1 MQLIK
6 QLLAFRPSKLDL
18 IFAIKTYIAAM
29 LALYIS
35 FDLDLL
41 NPMWSIGTVI
51 IVSNPFSGMVSSKAL
66 YRLAGTAIGAVI
78 AIILMPGLI
87 NTPWLFSIIIA
98 GWVGFCLYISL
109 LDRTPRSYMLMLSGY
124 TVAMIVFNSINNI
137 DTHNIFDIA
146 LARFLEIGIA
156 VICTAV
162 VSAVIFPMHIGPVIQ
177 QRVNKNLVSIEEL
190 FSHILKN
197 EIEKQNYTQALAT
210 VTRDMSEIHT
220 MAVHLWYEKSQLK
233 GMTKPLQEM
242 LHQLS
247 MAVAN
252 LVSMSERLKQLDLH
266 DNDFT
271 HTLNQIDESVLSFL
285 RTKDQCNENNL
296 LALPADFEEKFDK
309 LMLNMSPEQET
320 ILYSFKM
327 DVRHYIQ
334 NVRIVKFIWQQIQQG
349 RKKFPENIIPLTT
362 KYPSLHR
369 DHGVAIRG
377 GLAAALSTLLG
388 ISIWILSGWKAGYML
403 AQMAAV
409 CACILTA
416 IDNPIPALKIFLW
429 GSVVSSVIVFIYAF
443 GIFPNITEFWE
454 LAVVL
459 APTLIVCAL
468 LIPTPSLMALGLV
481 LGVTSVMA
489 MNLQNR
495 YAMDAVAFLEG
506 SFGMILGVLCALIS
520 IYFIR
525 AMSPEKTASRILT
538 RHYKAMREALYLP
551 YGTKF
556 RIHLRSM
563 MDRIGV
569 LNTKMVQSDQLKM
582 AMNAALIET
591 SAVVEFARLDELA
604 SSNKLAP
611 QLHHA
616 LGELQQILDDTFRE
630 LEEKLSLSHE
640 TQQKL
645 MTQLQDVENLV
656 NQNQEIQLK
665 QRLKSSLN
673 NIRSS
678 ILHADASNHIHVGGA
693 IA

>member
-6 QLLAFRPSKLDL
+6 QLLAFRPSRLDL

-35 FDLDLL
+35 FSLDLL

-66 YRLAGTAIGAVI
+66 YRLAGTTIGAII
-78 AIILMPGLI
+78 AIILMPNLI
-87 NTPWLFSIIIA
+87 NTPWLFAFVVA

-146 LARFLEIGIA
+146 LARFLEIAIA

-162 VSAVIFPMHIGPVIQ
+162 VSAVVFPMHIGPVIQ

-190 FSHILKN
+190 FSQILKN
-197 EIEKQNYTQALAT
+197 EIEKNNYTQALAS
-210 VTRDMSEIHT
+210 VTRDMSEIHVL
-220 MAVHLWYEKSQLK
+220 AVHLWYEKSKLK

-252 LVSMSERLKQLDLH
+252 LVAMSERLKQLDLH
-266 DNDFT
+266 NEQFT
-271 HTLNQIDESVLSFL
+271 QTLNEISLLVINFL
-285 RTKDQCNENNL
+285 KSHEQCNETNI
-296 LALPADFEEKFDK
+296 LALPTEFDEKFEC
-309 LMLNMSPEQET
+309 LMQQLTPEQKT
-320 ILYSFKM
+320 VLYSFKM

-334 NVRIVKFIWQQIQQG
+334 NVRIVKFIWEKVQRG
-349 RKKFPENIIPLTT
+349 EKKFPEYIVPLTT

-369 DHGVAIRG
+369 DQGVAVRG
-377 GLAAALSTLLG
+377 GLAATLSTFLG
-388 ISIWILSGWKAGYML
+388 IAIWILSGWKAGYML

-416 IDNPIPALKIFLW
+416 IDNPVPALKIFLW
-429 GSVVSSVIVFIYAF
+429 GSVISSVIVFIYAF

-459 APTLIVCAL
+459 APTLIFFAL
-468 LIPTPSLMALGLV
+468 LISTPSLMALGLV

-495 YAMDAVAFLEG
+495 YAMDAVAFLEA

-525 AMSPEKTASRILT
+525 AMSPEKTASRILAK
-538 RHYKAMREALYLP
+538 HYKAMREALYIP

-569 LNTKMVQSDQLKM
+569 LNTKLVQSENLKV
-582 AMNAALIET
+582 AMNWALIET
-591 SAVVEFARLDELA
+591 SAVVDFARLEELA
-604 SSNKLAP
+604 SSRKLSTS
-611 QLHHA
+611 LHHA
-616 LGELQQILDDTFRE
+616 IGNLQQTLDETFRE
-630 LEEKLSLSHE
+630 LEETLTIGHQ
-640 TQQKL
+640 TQTKL
-645 MTQLQDVENLV
+645 MELLSQIEQLANENDDV
-656 NQNQEIQLK
+656 IIR
-665 QRLKSSLN
+665 QRVKSSLN
-673 NIRSS
+673 NIRNS
-678 ILHADASNHIHVGGA
+678 ILHADASHQIHVGEVMA
-693 IA
+693 

>member
-6 QLLAFRPSKLDL
+6 QLLAFRPSRLDL

-35 FDLDLL
+35 FSLDLL

-66 YRLAGTAIGAVI
+66 YRLAGTAIGAII
-78 AIILMPGLI
+78 AIILMPNLI
-87 NTPWLFSIIIA
+87 NTPWLFAFVVA

-137 DTHNIFDIA
+137 NIHSIFDIA
-146 LARFLEIGIA
+146 LARFLEIAIA

-162 VSAVIFPMHIGPVIQ
+162 VSAVVFPMHIGPVIQ
-177 QRVNKNLVSIEEL
+177 QRVNKNLASIEEL
-190 FSHILKN
+190 FSQILKN
-197 EIEKQNYTQALAT
+197 EIEKNNYTQALAS
-210 VTRDMSEIHT
+210 VTRDMSEIHVL
-220 MAVHLWYEKSQLK
+220 AVHLWYEKSKLK

-252 LVSMSERLKQLDLH
+252 LVAMSERLKQLDLH
-266 DNDFT
+266 NEQFT
-271 HTLNQIDESVLSFL
+271 QTLNEISLLVINFL
-285 RTKDQCNENNL
+285 KSHEQCNETNI
-296 LALPADFEEKFDK
+296 LALPAEFDEKFEC
-309 LMLNMSPEQET
+309 LMQQLTPEQKT
-320 ILYSFKM
+320 VLYSFKM

-334 NVRIVKFIWQQIQQG
+334 NVRIVKFIWENIQRG
-349 RKKFPENIIPLTT
+349 EKKFPENIVPLTT

-369 DHGVAIRG
+369 DQGVAVRG
-377 GLAAALSTLLG
+377 GLAATLSTFLG
-388 ISIWILSGWKAGYML
+388 IAIWILSGWKAGYML
-403 AQMAAV
+403 AQMSAV

-416 IDNPIPALKIFLW
+416 IDNPVPALKIFLW

-459 APTLIVCAL
+459 APTLIFFAL
-468 LIPTPSLMALGLV
+468 LIATPSLMALGLV
-481 LGVTSVMA
+481 LGVMSVMS

-495 YAMDAVAFLEG
+495 YAMDAIAFLEA
-506 SFGMILGVLCALIS
+506 SFGMMLGVLCALIS

-525 AMSPEKTASRILT
+525 AMSPEKTASRILAK
-538 RHYKAMREALYLP
+538 HYKAMREALYIP

-569 LNTKMVQSDQLKM
+569 LNTKLVQSENLKV
-582 AMNAALIET
+582 AMNWALIET
-591 SAVVEFARLDELA
+591 SAVVDFARLEELA
-604 SSNKLAP
+604 SSHKLSTS
-611 QLHHA
+611 LHHA
-616 LGELQQILDDTFRE
+616 IGNLQQTLDETFRE
-630 LEEKLSLSHE
+630 LEETLTIRHQ
-640 TQQKL
+640 TQTKL
-645 MTQLQDVENLV
+645 MELLSQIEQLANENDDVIV
-656 NQNQEIQLK
+656 R
-665 QRLKSSLN
+665 QRVKSSLN
-673 NIRSS
+673 NIRNS
-678 ILHADASNHIHVGGA
+678 ILHADASHQIHVGEVMA
-693 IA
+693 